1 MGAPKPCL
9 GYATRTEAV
18 AALTA
23 RGLNSAQIVACIND
37 ETPGDPVDV
46 RKVTRLRWKARER
59 RAPKILTL
67 RLKDPAFD
75 RLKAAAGTRGTT
87 TDLLARRL
95 IEAALADSLID
106 AILDDG
112 GDA

>member
-18 AALTA
+18 AAMTA
-23 RGLNSAQIVACIND
+23 RGLSAAAIVEWIND
-37 ETPGDPVDV
+37 ETPDDPVDV
-46 RKVTRLRWKARER
+46 RKVARLRWKARVR

-67 RLKDPAFD
+67 RLTAPAFD
-75 RLKAAAGTRGTT
+75 RLKAAAGARGTT
-87 TDLLARRL
+87 TDPLARRL
-95 IEAALADSLID
+95 IEAALADNLID